1 MWRHPRTQIGSN
13 ARPLRELGFTPEGA
27 VAVAVGDGDGD
38 GNGGAG
44 GGGGGNTATN
54 GGGFIIMP

>member
-38 GNGGAG
+38 GDGD
-44 GGGGGNTATN
+44 GGGNTATN